1 MVFKHKNSIILSEIL
16 YQNLLMII
24 PEKLTS
30 KILNNAFRIFENK
43 LTRPQTKAI
52 KVVLRWIR
60 KKATTVISQLHE
72 NEEIKKDNF
81 AEKIS
86 YHLWNVD
93 LLDIVENKS
102 LLCVNKIIDEK
113 KVTLISYDES
123 DIFKPDAKHMP
134 WLMKVRDWSTGL
146 TWNGYVFRWV
156 NVNWVSLF
164 SNLEAIQEN
173 WVKLKK
179 WEKTIQM
186 VEKVRKAL
194 PNNNWIY
201 LIDRWWDDITVI
213 KNLYE
218 NNDKFVIRM
227 KKNRNVIDVKS
238 KKIKKISKFEI
249 WVHDIQ
255 IEWLKLKLHI
265 FKRKWF
271 RDSILLITNDE
282 TLESKFV
289 LEYYL
294 KRRKIE
300 EDFNKMK
307 DLWIEEIRLLSWKKI
322 TNVLAL
328 AQFVIVLAQDVYNE
342 VMKRLDMTYQEIYLY
357 FKKYCERK
365 CLTLNPQSFI
375 KFISHWLKD
384 CKFYNTCPEPI
395 NSLFWGKRQL
405 KKLGV
410 I

>member
-43 LTRPQTKAI
+43 LTYPQTKAI

-164 SNLEAIQEN
+164 SNLEAVQGN

-186 VEKVRKAL
+186 VEKVRKA
-194 PNNNWIY
+194 Y
-201 LIDRWWDDITVI
+201 QTIT
-213 KNLYE
+213 
-218 NNDKFVIRM
+218 
-227 KKNRNVIDVKS
+227 
-238 KKIKKISKFEI
+238 
-249 WVHDIQ
+249 
-255 IEWLKLKLHI
+255 
-265 FKRKWF
+265 
-271 RDSILLITNDE
+271 
-282 TLESKFV
+282 
-289 LEYYL
+289 EY
-294 KRRKIE
+294 
-300 EDFNKMK
+300 
-307 DLWIEEIRLLSWKKI
+307 
-322 TNVLAL
+322 T
-328 AQFVIVLAQDVYNE
+328 
-342 VMKRLDMTYQEIYLY
+342 
-357 FKKYCERK
+357 
-365 CLTLNPQSFI
+365 
-375 KFISHWLKD
+375 
-384 CKFYNTCPEPI
+384 
-395 NSLFWGKRQL
+395 
-405 KKLGV
+405 
-410 I
+410 